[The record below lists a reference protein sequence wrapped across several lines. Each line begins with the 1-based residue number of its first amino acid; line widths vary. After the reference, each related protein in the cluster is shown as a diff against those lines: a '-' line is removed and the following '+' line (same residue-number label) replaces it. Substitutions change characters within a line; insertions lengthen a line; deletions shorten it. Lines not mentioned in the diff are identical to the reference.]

1 MPQQSSGTREC
12 DRRSRRVAF
21 AHDAA
26 PAIGDSRGERP
37 AAAAVADENGETD
50 KQNDKRVMKRKRR
63 RRIRRR
69 RRRREEHSALEM
81 IRNDLR
87 SEQINYSTTD
97 EVL

>member
-63 RRIRRR
+63 RRIRR
-69 RRRREEHSALEM
+69 EEHSALEM